1 MNCVNNNDN
10 CNNSNCNNCNNNCN
24 DDCVNNNII
33 NSDNTINNSFFER
46 NELEIKTNIEN
57 VCYTNNNQIIK
68 KKFPIEILIN
78 FLNNICQ
85 KKYNRNYYVVNL
97 LSYKKA
103 IFDGSIKDFID
114 KCIPYYYLSKRKY
127 LTREM
132 NYNHFMT
139 IIRQICNHLKIN
151 YTNKIKYERSSYDI
165 VYTIYLTPRD
175 I

>member
-10 CNNSNCNNCNNNCN
+10 SNCNNCNCDNNCN
-24 DDCVNNNII
+24 NDNII
-33 NSDNTINNSFFER
+33 DDSIFDQTTSNSK
-46 NELEIKTNIEN
+46 LNIEN
-57 VCYTNNNQIIK
+57 DCYTNNNQIIK

>member
-1 MNCVNNNDN
+1 MIFATNNDN
-10 CNNSNCNNCNNNCN
+10 CNNCNCNNNDNN
-24 DDCVNNNII
+24 DDNDDDNNDEVSDI
-33 NSDNTINNSFFER
+33 NS
-46 NELEIKTNIEN
+46 N
-57 VCYTNNNQIIK
+57 VSNDCCINNQIIK
-68 KKFPIEILIN
+68 KKFPIEILID

-85 KKYNRNYYVVNL
+85 KNYNRNYYVVNL

-103 IFDGSIKDFID
+103 IFDGSIKNFIN
-114 KCIPYYYLSKRKY
+114 KCIPYYYISKRKY

-132 NYNHFMT
+132 NYNHFTT
-139 IIRQICNHLKIN
+139 IIRQICKHLKIN